1 MNNRTTIKK
10 ASLFIL
16 IFLLTLLA
24 IVLIRQA
31 LHTKQS
37 PQTSINSTN
46 QTPSSEKKSVNK
58 RDPNQTYYSIQA
70 KLPACDLES
79 KMNTFIG
86 TEIENFYNGGKLEP
100 CNSCK
105 DKPISCSTYIVPVKI
120 ENGDETEIYKAL
132 LKKGANE
139 KEAPQKSN
147 EKTKKFSVTKEIY
160 EENITFELI
169 FDLEQQK
176 IRVNIK

>member
-1 MNNRTTIKK
+1 MSDKTAIKK

-16 IFLLTLLA
+16 IFLLAILA
-24 IVLIRQA
+24 TILIRKA
-31 LHTKQS
+31 LHPKQS

-46 QTPSSEKKSVNK
+46 PTPKPVNK
-58 RDPNQTYYSIQA
+58 RDPNQTYYSLQA
-70 KLPACDLES
+70 KIPACNLES
-79 KMNTFIG
+79 KMNSFIG
-86 TEIENFYNGGKLEP
+86 TEIENFYNGGKLKP

-120 ENGDETEIYKAL
+120 EDGDETAIYKAL
-132 LKKGANE
+132 LEKGASE

-147 EKTKKFSVTKEIY
+147 EKTKKFSVAKEIDG
-160 EENITFELI
+160 ENMTFELI

-176 IRVNIK
+176 IRVNIQ